1 MVVRFV
7 SDGCFSTYDL
17 LAIVRGDRPPTLKQ
31 AQQSLQLTTWFCA
44 STLHPRLQ
52 DLLELCDEQARVA
65 ARIQALGILP
75 ILAGCP
81 TDAARVQLDLFA
93 EAWPETVHPLLG
105 WYARL
110 HEKRLLFLRGPS

>member
-1 MVVRFV
+1 V
-7 SDGCFSTYDL
+7 SPGCFSAHYL
-17 LAIVRGDRPPTLKQ
+17 LAVARGDRPPTLEQ

-44 STLHPRLQ
+44 STRHPRLQ

-65 ARIQALGILP
+65 ARIQSLGMFP

-81 TDAARVQLDLFA
+81 TDAARVQLDLIA
-93 EAWPETVHPLLG
+93 ETWPETVHPLLG

-110 HEKRLLFLRGPS
+110 HGKRWLFLSRSS